1 MMKRKTLS
9 VWAFVMLI
17 VFGGTVIL
25 YPMIFNS
32 QETQGEEPKATP

>member
-9 VWAFVMLI
+9 TWAFIMLI

-32 QETQGEEPKATP
+32 EETKGEEPIAKP